1 VRYGEGVFV
10 GCRGYDALDRE
21 VSYPFGHG
29 LSYTSFE
36 YHDLHARVSGRVED
50 GDLAVEVGCRI
61 ANTGPRR
68 GKEVVQ
74 LYVGDPE
81 ASVAKP
87 PRELKAFA
95 KVDLDAGV
103 SETVT
108 FRLDARDLS
117 YWSTTAGA
125 WVLEPGRFTLAVGAS
140 SRDLRLNTTI
150 DVVAP
155 PVRVELDDMATPQE
169 WLAHPTG
176 EALLREA
183 VGTDDAGRPRGI
195 LGDDEL
201 RAVVGNF
208 PIRALAAFPG
218 SGLDRGTVDDL
229 LRRLRDRRAPSNANT
244 QRDLREPLEP
254 A

>member
-1 VRYGEGVFV
+1 M
-10 GCRGYDALDRE
+10 
-21 VSYPFGHG
+21 
-29 LSYTSFE
+29 
-36 YHDLHARVSGRVED
+36 SGRVED
-50 GDLAVEVGCRI
+50 GDLAVEVTCRI
-61 ANTGPRR
+61 ANTGSRR

-81 ASVAKP
+81 ASVPRP

-95 KVDLDAGV
+95 KVGLDAAV
-103 SETVT
+103 SATVT

-117 YWSTTAGA
+117 YWSTAAGD

-140 SRDLRLNTTI
+140 SRDLRLTTTI

-155 PVRVELDDMATPQE
+155 PLRVELDDMATLQE

-201 RAVVGNF
+201 RSVVGNF
-208 PIRALAAFPG
+208 PIRALTAFPG
-218 SGLDRGTVDDL
+218 SGLGPSTIDDL
-229 LRRLRDRRAPSNANT
+229 LRRLRDRCV
-244 QRDLREPLEP
+244 D
-254 A
+254 